1 MSDKMDYAAVECEAR
16 QIGHF
21 MVASHEHSAGETPR
35 NLVTTMFIFLGKR
48 EMRPGW
54 LYWYGSLARH

>member
-1 MSDKMDYAAVECEAR
+1 
-16 QIGHF
+16 